1 MKRKRG
7 GCATSGL
14 PPERE
19 ASVAKDSIFSPAFGN
34 RPSQLV
40 GREGIVN
47 DLLQGL
53 GQKPGSKERSVVLLG
68 QRGSGKTV
76 LLWELADRA
85 ADLGFVVA
93 APTIVSEDMPVRI
106 VEKIQDAGEPFV
118 KKHSSHLSGG
128 SVGPL
133 GFSAG
138 LQFTREVEETKSFGY
153 KLTQLVRACTECGH
167 GVLILVDELQANSP
181 EVRQLVT
188 AYQEIIGEGLDIA
201 LVMAGLPGAVS
212 ATLNDH
218 VLTFL
223 NRASKMSL
231 PPLSFGDVDA
241 FYQSAFNEL
250 GLCVSEE
257 YRHRA
262 AKATEGSP
270 YLLQLVGHN
279 IVTRVPE
286 EGELSEEEL
295 EGALSAARIDYEND
309 VCSTTLAALSEVD
322 VSFLRAMSQDD
333 GPSKMSDVADRMGV
347 SPDYAQKYRR
357 RLIDA
362 GVIEPAG
369 RGRVAF
375 AVPFLADHL
384 RRGSESGWYE

>member
-1 MKRKRG
+1 M
-7 GCATSGL
+7 
-14 PPERE
+14 
-19 ASVAKDSIFSPAFGN
+19 AKDSIFSPAFGN

-93 APTIVSEDMPVRI
+93 APTIVSEGMPVRI

-128 SVGPL
+128 SVGAL

-286 EGELSEEEL
+286 GGELSEEEL

-322 VSFLRAMSQDD
+322 ASFLRAMSQDD

-362 GVIEPAG
+362 GVIEAAG

-375 AVPFLADHL
+375 AVPLLADRL
-384 RRGSESGWYE
+384 RRESESGWYE